1 MWYIEAIGIAATI
14 FILISMCVNTSTWKG
29 DVWMRAINIV
39 GSIIFMVYGI
49 LLPAIS
55 TAVLNGLLIFINIFY
70 LIKLLK
76 LKNKNGEQVPESKNE
91 NGGGE
96 SNN

>member
-1 MWYIEAIGIAATI
+1 
-14 FILISMCVNTSTWKG
+14 
-29 DVWMRAINIV
+29 MRAINIF

-91 NGGGE
+91 NGGGRK
-96 SNN
+96 

>member
-29 DVWMRAINIV
+29 DVWMRAINIF

-91 NGGGE
+91 NGGGRK
-96 SNN
+96 